1 MAAPRL
7 LPAGC
12 TAGDGGPDGIR
23 QPSGPPSRLG
33 ELKHERDKLRKQ
45 LSRLQEARRELEEP
59 SRQLLEI
66 EAEEQALGLETA
78 AALAA
83 WAQGGCHDRRP
94 VPNAAAASSLARRR
108 EAATAAASA
117 NSVAIGEIDQQVADT
132 RARLRA
138 AEGEISAE
146 AAVLLV
152 SGVDAE
158 MAALEAAIDDAN
170 GRIATL
176 MGLHAFLHRNG
187 GAGFPELAWRLS
199 QRLRTPELGA
209 SKQEISAATEAWR
222 RQFEEL
228 TA

>member
-1 MAAPRL
+1 VP
-7 LPAGC
+7 
-12 TAGDGGPDGIR
+12 GDGGPDGIR
-23 QPSGPPSRLG
+23 QPSGPSSRLG
-33 ELKHERDKLRKQ
+33 ELKHERAQ
-45 LSRLQEARRELEEP
+45 LFSQLERLQEARCELEAP
-59 SRQLLEI
+59 SHQLLEI

-83 WAQGGCHDRRP
+83 WAQGGCHDHRP
-94 VPNAAAASSLARRR
+94 VPNAAAASSSLARRR

-132 RARLRA
+132 RAKIRA

-158 MAALEAAIDDAN
+158 MAALEAAIDDSN

-209 SKQEISAATEAWR
+209 SKQEISAATEAWQ